1 MNIKKTADIQG
12 FCILIFLRSIFGEN
26 ITEPWSEKQ
35 AKKELQEV
43 SKENYP
49 TFQM

>member
-12 FCILIFLRSIFGEN
+12 LCVLIFLRSIFGEN

-35 AKKELQEV
+35 AEELQEE